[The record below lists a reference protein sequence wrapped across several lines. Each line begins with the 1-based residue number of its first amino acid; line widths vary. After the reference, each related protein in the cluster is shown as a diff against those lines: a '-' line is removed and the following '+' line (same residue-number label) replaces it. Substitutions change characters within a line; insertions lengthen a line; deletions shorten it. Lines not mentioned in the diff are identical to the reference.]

1 MPPQLPQPVA
11 EEALQ
16 TSGANASPVA
26 AQPTHEQAAQ
36 LALAQPTHEVA
47 AQLPLAQ
54 LPLAQPIQAAP
65 EAAKA
70 EVPCPQPA
78 PKRAGKGPKKDP
90 VQDIS
95 EKMETHLAKMQTD
108 MAASVMWESKV
119 RARDMKKAI
128 DSCQELDGKAADLLS
143 CPESLVELGGKLI
156 DLAEEAQEY
165 MDLYTEIRKGT
176 PFVMMCKMCT
186 NPQPLPNMLKLF
198 NKMDAV
204 LFGKV
209 MCFLGAEVGASACK
223 ISKSDADEQHKALE
237 AFFHL
242 LTTKHASADSLP
254 SGLALASF
262 KRDASVLEPIAFNI
276 WSSWFELLMKKRGV
290 EGLVKT
296 AWPFMS
302 SSQLLLRSF
311 LLFSQ

>member
-1 MPPQLPQPVA
+1 VA
-11 EEALQ
+11 NAD
-16 TSGANASPVA
+16 TSGANSSPVA
-26 AQPTHEQAAQ
+26 AQPPHEKAEQLPPTQPTLEQAAQ
-36 LALAQPTHEVA
+36 LPPTG
-47 AQLPLAQ
+47 P
-54 LPLAQPIQAAP
+54 PKAP
-65 EAAKA
+65 AAAKA
-70 EVPCPQPA
+70 EVPCSQPA
-78 PKRAGKGPKKDP
+78 PKRAGKTPKKDA

-108 MAASVMWESKV
+108 MSPSVMWDSKV

-128 DSCQELDGKAADLLS
+128 DLCQELDGKAADLAS
-143 CPESLVELGGKLI
+143 CPESLVKLGGQLI
-156 DLAEEAQEY
+156 ELAEEAQEY
-165 MDLYTEIRKGT
+165 MDLYTEIKKGT
-176 PFVMMCKMCT
+176 PFVMMCKST
-186 NPQPLPNMLKLF
+186 NPRPLPNMLKLF

-223 ISKSDADEQHKALE
+223 ISKSDTDEQHKALE

-242 LTTKHASADSLP
+242 LTTKDASADSLP

-262 KRDASVLEPIAFNI
+262 ERDVSVLEPIAFNI

-302 SSQLLLRSF
+302 SSQFLLRSF